1 MIISVGY
8 TKNLSNNKK
17 ILYLVQ
23 KFLINEAFVFILME
37 IESDIKT

>member
-17 ILYLVQ
+17 ILYIVQ
-23 KFLINEAFVFILME
+23 NFLINEAFVFILME